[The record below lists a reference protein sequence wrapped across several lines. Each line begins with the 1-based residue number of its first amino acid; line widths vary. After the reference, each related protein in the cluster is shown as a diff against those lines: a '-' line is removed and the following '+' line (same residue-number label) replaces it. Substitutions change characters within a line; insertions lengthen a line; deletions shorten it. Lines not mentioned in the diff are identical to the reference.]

1 MITIVVAHDHYNIQE
16 GQVLISHNYGGKIQ
30 NASFTSMYVAKK
42 K

>member
-1 MITIVVAHDHYNIQE
+1 MVARDHYNNIQE